1 MAQPLTQSSP
11 HIAAQ
16 PAAASPWADRL
27 GICASSLCVV
37 HCLLTP
43 VLLSFSAVL
52 AHMLPSEERVHRS
65 LAMLVAMFGAIA
77 LLRGFR
83 AHRRT
88 LVLLLMF
95 VGLCAI
101 GGTAW
106 WGDNLPSHAVEVGI
120 TAVGSA
126 LMIAAHRLNHTFCK
140 ACVCANYSA
149 ERGGKTEPAPMP

>member
-1 MAQPLTQSSP
+1 MMQLLTQSSP
-11 HIAAQ
+11 HTVGRSAAV
-16 PAAASPWADRL
+16 SPWTDRL

-52 AHMLPSEERVHRS
+52 AHMLPSEERAHRS
-65 LAMLVAMFGAIA
+65 LALLGAMLGAIA

-83 AHRRT
+83 AHRRV
-88 LVLLLMF
+88 LVLLLMCA
-95 VGLCAI
+95 GLGAI

-106 WGDNLPSHAVEVGI
+106 WGDCLPSHAIEVGI

-126 LMIAAHRLNHTFCK
+126 LMIVAHRLNHTFCK
-140 ACVCANYSA
+140 ACVCANHPA
-149 ERGGKTEPAPMP
+149 GRAGKTEPAPLP